1 MQITG
6 YGLWQEQNN
15 RYTARM
21 QELTAGG
28 MTHGVAHNEPVRPVQ
43 NNDADGQNV
52 GLDISDVAYS
62 AERAAK
68 NAADTAT
75 DYAPTSFS
83 TTPEDNETGNA
94 ATRDNSDVLNKYRFF
109 VPTSH
114 YEDADGAV
122 RRIFG

>member
-6 YGLWQEQNN
+6 YGLWQEQSG

-21 QELTAGG
+21 QELTAG
-28 MTHGVAHNEPVRPVQ
+28 TAHGVTQNEPVRPVQ
-43 NNDADGQNV
+43 NNNADGQDV
-52 GLDISDVAYS
+52 GLDISKGAYS

-68 NAADTAT
+68 NAAETAS

-83 TTPEDNETGNA
+83 TTSENNDTDNSGM
-94 ATRDNSDVLNKYRFF
+94 RDNSDVLDKYRFF

>member
-6 YGLWQEQNN
+6 YGLWQEQSG

-21 QELTAGG
+21 QELTAG
-28 MTHGVAHNEPVRPVQ
+28 MTHGVTQNGPVNPVQ
-43 NNDADGQNV
+43 NNNSGEQDTELN
-52 GLDISDVAYS
+52 ISKEAYQ
-62 AERAAK
+62 AGRAAV

-83 TTPEDNETGNA
+83 TTSEDNETDNA
-94 ATRDNSDVLNKYRFF
+94 GSRYNSDVLDKYRFF